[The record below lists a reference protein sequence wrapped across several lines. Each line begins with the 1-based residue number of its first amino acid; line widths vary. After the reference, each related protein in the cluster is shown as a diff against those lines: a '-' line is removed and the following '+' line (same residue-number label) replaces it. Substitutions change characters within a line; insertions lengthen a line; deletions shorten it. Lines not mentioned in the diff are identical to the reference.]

1 MNIVYEVL
9 SGSHAYGLAT
19 PTSDED
25 IRGIFL
31 PTMEEILG
39 FGYPETKEAKPDKVY
54 HSLRKFMHLALKA
67 NPSILA
73 WLWVEPR
80 FITTD
85 SWVSDELRMNRQKF
99 LSKEVYKTFGGY
111 AVSQLKKMEKSY
123 GLGKG
128 YALHGERNAE
138 ADPYSAKAHY
148 DCKNAQHLIR
158 LLRCGIE
165 LLETG
170 EYHVWRDDKDELLA
184 IRHGQYRMNEIISM
198 ADALFEAMDEA
209 LAKTTLPDKPDREWA
224 EQFLCEA
231 HLWCIECQE

>member
-1 MNIVYEVL
+1 MNIIYEVL

-19 PTSDED
+19 ESSDED
-25 IRGIFL
+25 VRGIFL
-31 PTMEEILG
+31 PTAEELLG
-39 FGYPETKEAKPDKVY
+39 FGYSETKEAKPDKVY

-80 FITTD
+80 FIRVS
-85 SWVSDELRMNRQKF
+85 SWIANEMRANRQQF

-111 AVSQLKKMEKSY
+111 ATSQLKKMEKSY

-138 ADPYSAKAHY
+138 ADPYSAKAGM
-148 DCKNAQHLIR
+148 DTKNAMHLIR
-158 LLRCGIE
+158 LLRCGVE
-165 LLETG
+165 LLQVG
-170 EYHVWRDDKDELLA
+170 RYFVYRDDKELLSA

-198 ADALFEAMDEA
+198 ADALFESMDEA
-209 LAKTTLPDKPDREWA
+209 LETTTLPDKPDREWA
-224 EQFLCEA
+224 EQFLCRA
-231 HLWCIECQE
+231 HLWSIEHGG